1 MALQQ
6 PCAKCWQTNSQTTT
20 YNEQPDFYSLQIRST
35 ECGDQKLVDTR
46 MLGVQSSAESRK
58 TTNSSNNMSTERHSD
73 YWLKRFMASS
83 DKIGTFLR
91 RLPHAKTHTDMEA
104 LAPSA
109 KLQRSDTN

>member
-20 YNEQPDFYSLQIRST
+20 YNEQPDFHSLQIRST

-58 TTNSSNNMSTERHSD
+58 TTDKSEPISPNRDSD
-73 YWLKRFMASS
+73 YYLQRVMTSLA
-83 DKIGTFLR
+83 KIGTFLQR
-91 RLPHAKTHTDMEA
+91 RLPRAQTDMA
-104 LAPSA
+104 AHTPSA
-109 KLQRSDTN
+109 PVQRSDTN